1 MAKSKIIKELANGTI
16 DTMTALKRAKVLLME
31 LNNDRISDWITYEMT
46 GYPNDADLPDYRI
59 QSGILIGS
67 YTKGSLANYVKY
79 TNVSIPLGKMPNDFQ
94 KELLTVKITDGV
106 NALKQLKE
114 NCAKSNTGIGKQVPA
129 DLFPNVAYWN
139 DDPYMMFTTLR
150 VKVGNQVIDN
160 VLSNIESRLIDVL
173 ANLEREFGL
182 LDDLDIDTSEKNL
195 ADIEK
200 ITNRIEVIMYTDN
213 SINIGDG
220 NTIKSS
226 EISSGK

>member
-1 MAKSKIIKELANGTI
+1 
-16 DTMTALKRAKVLLME
+16 
-31 LNNDRISDWITYEMT
+31 
-46 GYPNDADLPDYRI
+46 
-59 QSGILIGS
+59 
-67 YTKGSLANYVKY
+67 
-79 TNVSIPLGKMPNDFQ
+79 
-94 KELLTVKITDGV
+94 
-106 NALKQLKE
+106 
-114 NCAKSNTGIGKQVPA
+114 
-129 DLFPNVAYWN
+129 
-139 DDPYMMFTTLR
+139 MMFTTLR
-150 VKVGNQVIDN
+150 VEVGNQVIDN

-173 ANLEREFGL
+173 VNLEREFGL